1 MIVLSELSY
10 TEKDKHQ
17 KSLKSG
23 IEATTQ
29 WTYVWNRNT
38 LMDLEN
44 RLVAS
49 KPERIGEEETEVKVY
64 KLECMEWMD

>member
-1 MIVLSELSY
+1 
-10 TEKDKHQ
+10 
-17 KSLKSG
+17 
-23 IEATTQ
+23 
-29 WTYVWNRNT
+29 
-38 LMDLEN
+38 MDLEN